1 MRTLMSVV
9 CGGCVMVSAVHAQD
23 TSSNHRFT
31 LRDIFELQ
39 WAADPQ
45 ISPDGREIV
54 YARSRYDIMKD
65 VERST
70 LWMVN
75 ADGGDQRP
83 LTSGGA
89 RNDGNAKW
97 SPDGGRLAYVSNA
110 DGSSEIHVR
119 WMASGV
125 EGVVTHLEHG
135 PSALAW
141 SPDGKWIAFMMF
153 VPEPGPSIVTLPAKP
168 NGADWGPPTRY
179 TEALQYRRDGGGDVP
194 SGHAHIFVVSAD
206 GGAPRQLTNG
216 AFNDGAPTWSPD
228 GKTIF
233 FAANRHPDGDYTP
246 LNSEVYSVPVDGGPV
261 RALTARDGPDNNPA
275 ISPDGKLVAYTG
287 FDDHHQGY
295 QVTHLYLMNADGSS
309 PRALTPNFDRD
320 LFAPSWAPDGRGLYV
335 LFDDHG
341 DTKIGYVT
349 LDGKVTAV
357 ASHVGGLDI
366 GRPYPGGSYSMSHA
380 GRIAFTESDPDHPAD
395 VAVTAARPGGAAVRL
410 TRLNDGLFG
419 PGGKT
424 LGAVHDI
431 HITSSFDQRDVE
443 GWVIT
448 PPGFDAT
455 HKYPLVLEIHGGPY
469 LNYGDRW
476 SAELQ
481 TYAAAGYVVLYMNPR
496 GSTSYGETFGNLIN
510 HDYPDHDYDD
520 LMSGVDAVIAKG
532 YVDPDQLYVT
542 GGSGGGV
549 LTAWIVG
556 HTHRFRAAVVQKPVI
571 NWYSWVLTADVS
583 EFGLTYWFTGMP
595 WTQADTYMKYSPIT
609 YVGNVTTPTMMITGD
624 VDYRTPSSEAEQFY
638 GALKLRKVPAALVRV
653 PNASHEISATPS
665 HMMTKLAYVLAWFK
679 KWQNAAPQTS
689 VGEQ

>member
-1 MRTLMSVV
+1 MRFVMSVV
-9 CGGCVMVSAVHAQD
+9 CAWCVMASAVRAQD
-23 TSSNHRFT
+23 SLDNHRFA

-45 ISPDGREIV
+45 ISPDGRQIV

-70 LWMVN
+70 LWIVN
-75 ADGGDQRP
+75 ADHGDQRP
-83 LTSGGA
+83 LTSGEA
-89 RNDGNAKW
+89 RNDGNARW

-119 WMASGV
+119 WMESGV

-135 PSALAW
+135 PSSLAW
-141 SPDGKWIAFMMF
+141 SPDGKWIAFVMF
-153 VPEPGPSIVTLPAKP
+153 VPEAPPSIVSLPAKP
-168 NGADWGPPTRY
+168 QGADWGPPTRY
-179 TEALQYRRDGGGDVP
+179 TEALVYRRDGGGDVP
-194 SGHAHIFVVSAD
+194 SGHVHIFVVSAD
-206 GGAPRQLTNG
+206 GGAPRQVTSG
-216 AFNDGAPTWSPD
+216 EFNDGEPVWSPD
-228 GKTIF
+228 GKTIYF
-233 FAANRHPDGDYTP
+233 SANRHPDGDYTP
-246 LNSEVYSVPVDGGPV
+246 LNTEVYSVPAEGGAI
-261 RALTARDGPDNNPA
+261 RALTTREGPDNGPA
-275 ISPDGKLVAYTG
+275 ISPDGKMIAYSG
-287 FDDHHQGY
+287 FDDHQQGY

-309 PRALTPNFDRD
+309 SRELTPNFDRD
-320 LFAPSWAPDGRGLYV
+320 LFGASWAPDGRGIYV
-335 LFDDHG
+335 MYDDQG

-349 LDGKVTAV
+349 LDGKVTPV
-357 ASHVGGLDI
+357 ASHVGGLDL
-366 GRPYPGGSYSMSHA
+366 GRPYPGGSYSMSRA

-395 VAVTAARPGGAAVRL
+395 VAVAGRAGAAAVRL

-424 LGAVHDI
+424 LGAVHEL
-431 HITSSFDQRDVE
+431 HVKSSFDQRDVE

-455 HKYPLVLEIHGGPY
+455 RKYPLVLEIHGGPY
-469 LNYGDRW
+469 LDYGDRW

-481 TYAAAGYVVLYMNPR
+481 MYAAAGYVVLYMNPR

-510 HDYPDHDYDD
+510 HDYPNHDYDD

-532 YVDPDQLYVT
+532 SVDPDQLYVT

-665 HMMTKLAYVLAWFK
+665 HMMTKLAYVMAWFK
-679 KWQNAAPQTS
+679 KWQNAPAQT
-689 VGEQ
+689 VGQ